1 MSDLRAAETLA
12 AAIGLRVGLQIQEA
26 MANPIACV
34 RNSPPRRCPTRNPT
48 RLAAPIRARRTMND
62 ERTQHQI
69 AALLSAD
76 DRLEPSRLSAIAATV
91 GAHERTVPPERRTV
105 PTPPPGRSVLS
116 DERASGP
123 AHTGR
128 SPRTICERVVRPGPD
143 DCNHWTKRARVSRR
157 LGLLVVVRRES
168 LPGPAGDARIAPES
182 GSREVPLADR
192 SARRSARAW
201 QHTPRWI
208 GRANLRQQRRFSTVV
223 ASSASGVASRA
234 WCASPMLG

>member
-1 MSDLRAAETLA
+1 VSDLRAAETLA

-128 SPRTICERVVRPGPD
+128 PP
-143 DCNHWTKRARVSRR
+143 
-157 LGLLVVVRRES
+157 
-168 LPGPAGDARIAPES
+168 
-182 GSREVPLADR
+182 
-192 SARRSARAW
+192 
-201 QHTPRWI
+201 
-208 GRANLRQQRRFSTVV
+208 GRATTAPPSPARTTATTEVSGRAPTRSRCSCGSSKPGGRSGRGRTPASRHRAALCLAGLAPPPRNLLEPPMRTSMCWRGREMIGMRGRYGARSTV
-223 ASSASGVASRA
+223 R
-234 WCASPMLG
+234 